1 MSTSRLWFGLLTGQ
15 RNVEQQSQ
23 QQHQHRLNHELDH
36 RDQAAKATQAAA
48 SDSSEVRTEDGR
60 VGDVRELPFR
70 VLLHVPFTLAPKVA
84 LSDCFCVLSRSKQ
97 PPTRKCASSFPY
109 DLLVKLTHHIET
121 AYLCSHVLGF
131 DLVILNVKPLRLKK
145 WFYSRCYIQWKWMF
159 SSYVVASFT
168 WPTKPLPTAKPE
180 PFLLRVNCNRLTR
193 VVHLGMDRCPIRLLL
208 HPKPNLS
215 FYLHPHLHITNFDFT
230 SLYLGC
236 EFFCVEWMEYFFNS
250 DFFQEWYDQFQLLDK
265 SSIA

>member
-1 MSTSRLWFGLLTGQ
+1 LLTGQ

-97 PPTRKCASSFPY
+97 PPTRGSSAVFGTTRLRQTLPVLPGGFFIFASVRSIW
-109 DLLVKLTHHIET
+109 LAI
-121 AYLCSHVLGF
+121 G
-131 DLVILNVKPLRLKK
+131 
-145 WFYSRCYIQWKWMF
+145 
-159 SSYVVASFT
+159 
-168 WPTKPLPTAKPE
+168 
-180 PFLLRVNCNRLTR
+180 LRVNR
-193 VVHLGMDRCPIRLLL
+193 HF
-208 HPKPNLS
+208 LS
-215 FYLHPHLHITNFDFT
+215 FPP
-230 SLYLGC
+230 S
-236 EFFCVEWMEYFFNS
+236 FCLDSNRARRRLCSNDV
-250 DFFQEWYDQFQLLDK
+250 QQLPPRFLLVLPRL
-265 SSIA
+265 SR